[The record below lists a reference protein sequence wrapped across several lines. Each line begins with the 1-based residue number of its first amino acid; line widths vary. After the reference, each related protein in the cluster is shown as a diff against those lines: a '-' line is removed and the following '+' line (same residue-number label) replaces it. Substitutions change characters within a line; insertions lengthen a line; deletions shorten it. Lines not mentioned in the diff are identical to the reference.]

1 MILSAYEIVIIGT
14 GSTIVGALLGA
25 LIGYRLSLSLAQVTA
40 RRGAAIKL
48 REAFKDEI
56 LATNPAQHALE
67 IELPVFLEN
76 AFHKH
81 RAAVF
86 DFAYFLKPIERNDF
100 YAAWYQYYCH
110 SDACNENSVPYFG
123 QYSCHGLTIEQEHE
137 MKKRVR
143 DRIEKILD
151 YAKYQ

>member
-1 MILSAYEIVIIGT
+1 MILSASEIAIIGV
-14 GSTIVGALLGA
+14 GSTIVGTLLGA
-25 LIGYRLSLSLAQVTA
+25 WIGYRLSLSLAQVTA
-40 RRGAAIKL
+40 RRGAAMKL

-56 LATNPAQHALE
+56 LAVNPAQHALE

-76 AFHKH
+76 AFDKH

-86 DFAYFLKPIERNDF
+86 DFDSFLKPTERTDF
-100 YAAWYQYYCH
+100 YAAWYRYYCH
-110 SDACNENSVPYFG
+110 SDDCNENGIPYFG
-123 QYSCHGLTIEQEHE
+123 QYSCRGLTIEKEHE

-151 YAKYQ
+151 FAKYQ